1 MRASERVYRALRAE
15 ILDGTLAPG
24 DVLAEVE
31 LSIRLGVSRTPVR
44 EAITRLVSDGLATGL
59 SGRGTVVSEVS
70 TGDITELYELRQA
83 LEAQAAA
90 LAAQRRTRPPFEAL
104 RERLLDAPTLLDGA
118 EGGLRAYFE
127 LTRDFDQAI
136 DDAVANNYL
145 RTALRSVRLHSARIR
160 RLSQHNPERLGA
172 AAAEHLLIVDA
183 ILAGDASLA
192 AHATHVH
199 LHQSLSNAQAP
210 APTFTESPSSGRKS
224 VADQGLSAA
233 QGTFSDT
240 DSTDTDTP
248 SSSAR
253 DSKVA

>member
-1 MRASERVYRALRAE
+1 MRASERVYRSLRSE
-15 ILDGTLAPG
+15 ILDATLAPG

-31 LSIRLGVSRTPVR
+31 LSTRLGVSRTPVR
-44 EAITRLVSDGLATGL
+44 EALTRLVSDGLATAL

-70 TGDITELYELRQA
+70 TGDITGLYELRQA

-104 RERLLDAPTLLDGA
+104 HQRLLQVPTLLDGL
-118 EGGLRAYFE
+118 EGGLRAYFD

-160 RLSQHNPERLGA
+160 RLSQHNPERLKA

-199 LHQSLSNAQAP
+199 LHQSLSNALA
-210 APTFTESPSSGRKS
+210 
-224 VADQGLSAA
+224 
-233 QGTFSDT
+233 
-240 DSTDTDTP
+240 STTPDTP
-248 SSSAR
+248 SSNT